1 MAITAPRSG
10 SDTLSYSWRGEIRRS
25 CSRGGGGGGSREEL
39 SVSTLIQLMGNC
51 SLLFLGRLGV
61 ETRGSGLGGAGMGA
75 VQPQK
80 ANIKCQNI
88 LSYN

>member
-25 CSRGGGGGGSREEL
+25 CSRGGGGAGSREEL
-39 SVSTLIQLMGNC
+39 SVSTPIQLMGNC
-51 SLLFLGRLGV
+51 SLLFREVGGGK
-61 ETRGSGLGGAGMGA
+61 EGLRVGMGA

-80 ANIKCQNI
+80 ANI
-88 LSYN
+88 